1 VNNNY
6 KEQIMKTR
14 KRIEGTIQIK
24 SLDDA
29 NLALA
34 EIGRLTMQLE
44 AIDGKAAEKIG
55 KIKEEAAKKGE
66 EARNRIKD
74 IENALTLFAEYNKG
88 ELFKDKKTIPLS
100 YGIIGYRLSTKISIK
115 HSTLELLKKL
125 FGGKGVRIK
134 EEVDKE
140 QLKDWDDADLAQVD
154 AAKVTKD
161 TFFYEVNRDEINKE
175 LIRVS

>member
-1 VNNNY
+1 
-6 KEQIMKTR
+6 MSKTR
-14 KRIEGTIQIK
+14 KRIEESIQVK

-29 NLALA
+29 NQALA

-55 KIKEEAAKKGE
+55 KIKEDAAAKGE

-74 IENALTLFAEYNKG
+74 LENAVTIFAEYNKG
-88 ELFKDKKTIPLS
+88 ELFKDKKSIPLS
-100 YGIIGYRLSTKISIK
+100 YGSIGYRLSTKVSVK
-115 HSTLELLKKL
+115 RSTLELLTKL
-125 FGGKGVRIK
+125 FGGKGIRVK

-140 QLKDWDDADLAQVD
+140 QLKDWEDSDLAQVD

-161 TFFYEVNRDEINKE
+161 TFYYEVNREEINKD
-175 LIRVS
+175 LMRAG